1 MEQLEAVA
9 EVKVGLIT
17 AVLPGP
23 VAQALLAILHDGR
36 ERHLHPLIG
45 WDPAVEIQLEVHLE
59 GSF

>member
-9 EVKVGLIT
+9 EVKVGLIP

-23 VAQALLAILHDGR
+23 VAQTLLAILQDGR

-45 WDPAVEIQLEVHLE
+45 LDPAVEIYLEVQLEA
-59 GSF
+59 SF